1 MRTSTLEGV
10 SLGMVLGVV
19 AKVTETSASTRTPI
33 IEEGV
38 PPIGLD
44 QTAVEELKLG
54 TPLVLL
60 A

>member
-1 MRTSTLEGV
+1 MA
-10 SLGMVLGVV
+10 LGVV

-38 PPIGLD
+38 PPTGLD
-44 QTAVEELKLG
+44 QTTVEELKLG
-54 TPLVLL
+54 TPLTLL